1 MRNYERMKKKW
12 ERRVKLEKAGDCFD
26 AEQLTS
32 GKFCVH
38 LVDCGGES
46 MASVSEIEITGY
58 FDSGFD
64 FLGYLRFSEIP
75 RILDFD
81 TNTNKEPFP
90 AVADSYLEKYETDQ
104 REQIDRL
111 LGQIDKCLIA
121 GAVSNEELDIVLD
134 SFNATFLSTNPE
146 IQLLAWGT
154 VAETLNSPY
163 FKEADEDQEVPPELQ
178 KLLDTSK
185 FDEDNIGHLALAREY
200 FESRF
205 SA

>member
-1 MRNYERMKKKW
+1 MKINKYEKMKKKW
-12 ERRVKLEKAGDCFD
+12 ERRVKLGKAGDCFD

-58 FDSGFD
+58 FDSGLD

-90 AVADSYLEKYETDQ
+90 GVADSYLKKYEVDK
-104 REQIDRL
+104 REQIDQL
-111 LGQIDKCLIA
+111 LGQLDKTLIS
-121 GAVSNEELDIVLD
+121 GTVSAKELDIVLD
-134 SFNATFLSTNPE
+134 LFNATFLSMNPE
-146 IQLLAWGT
+146 VQLLAWGT
-154 VAETLNSPY
+154 VAETLTSPY
-163 FKEADEDQEVPPELQ
+163 FKESEEEISPELNE
-178 KLLDTSK
+178 LLDSGI
-185 FDEDNIGHLALAREY
+185 FDENNEFHLDLARSC
-200 FESRF
+200 FEAHF

>member
-12 ERRVKLEKAGDCFD
+12 ERRVKLGKAGDCFD

-58 FDSGFD
+58 FDSGLD
-64 FLGYLRFSEIP
+64 FVGYLRFSEIP

-90 AVADSYLEKYETDQ
+90 GVADCYLEKYEVDK

-111 LGQIDKCLIA
+111 LGLIDKSLIA
-121 GAVSNEELDIVLD
+121 GAVSTQELDIILD
-134 SFNATFLSTNPE
+134 SFNATFLSMNPE
-146 IQLLAWGT
+146 VQLLAWGT
-154 VAETLNSPY
+154 VAETLTSPY
-163 FKEADEDQEVPPELQ
+163 FNEADENEEIPSSLR
-178 KLLDTSK
+178 KLLDSGI
-185 FDEDNIGHLALAREY
+185 FDENNPKHLIKARDY